1 MPQIT
6 FEDFRYQGDD
16 IFTLYE
22 QINNHRIV
30 HAILISG
37 EAGYGKR
44 TLADLLARALV
55 CKAEAEKPCGKCSAC
70 IMAISGEHPDI
81 TIIEKGKPLSKETAK
96 GRTTIPVDDIREM
109 IRICNQYAFEGGN
122 RVVII
127 RDAENMTF
135 QAQNSLLKILEEPP
149 QNTYFILTSAHS
161 DQILPTVI
169 SRCRPVKLMP
179 WGNTFIQQ
187 ILTHAGNDPQISRK
201 AAVESYGSIG
211 TAFKLAS
218 DNEYWKNQDEIM
230 NAFFRNRKR
239 SEILKISTSWK
250 DRKADAELLFGTLEN
265 KIRILLQYSIFQD
278 KDHYPED
285 FPEEWIKFA
294 KSAPLERITGLK
306 DRISEAR
313 KQYSFNV
320 NFQAI
325 VEQLLLTFTGE
336 SELWGK

>member
-1 MPQIT
+1 
-6 FEDFRYQGDD
+6 
-16 IFTLYE
+16 
-22 QINNHRIV
+22 
-30 HAILISG
+30 
-37 EAGYGKR
+37 
-44 TLADLLARALV
+44 
-55 CKAEAEKPCGKCSAC
+55 
-70 IMAISGEHPDI
+70 
-81 TIIEKGKPLSKETAK
+81 
-96 GRTTIPVDDIREM
+96 
-109 IRICNQYAFEGGN
+109 
-122 RVVII
+122 
-127 RDAENMTF
+127 
-135 QAQNSLLKILEEPP
+135 
-149 QNTYFILTSAHS
+149 
-161 DQILPTVI
+161 
-169 SRCRPVKLMP
+169 
-179 WGNTFIQQ
+179 
-187 ILTHAGNDPQISRK
+187 
-201 AAVESYGSIG
+201 
-211 TAFKLAS
+211 
-218 DNEYWKNQDEIM
+218 M

-336 SELWGK
+336 SDLWLN